1 MNIYYEVPPLIG
13 FGLSILLAVLVIR
26 QHPYSFLHRIFALF
40 LASMGLWALTIFGMR
55 TSDTLGDALW
65 WEHATFI
72 VYPVISVSF
81 YHFVL
86 VLTGMKAR
94 GRILAVAY
102 SMMAIFIGLVPTG
115 LVVRD
120 MQIMWYGY
128 GFISGP
134 AAVPYVIVLYGIV
147 ILAIVQLVKAYR
159 ASSSSI
165 EKNRYAYIGVGAVLC
180 VVGLFLDIIAARG
193 VRVYPM
199 GIVSNILFS
208 LLTTYAMLK
217 YHLLDF
223 YMVVRRGATYVIVS
237 ALGVGV
243 LIGVVSLVYL
253 FGIDAWSLDTG
264 MKVAF
269 IIMLAVLL
277 QPLLKWTQGKVDKWF
292 YRGRYDYLRI
302 LENLGEET
310 KTITD
315 LGFIAASL
323 VNTVAAAMQCQSVL
337 VLLPDAEDK
346 WLIPV
351 AHRGVPERVSPRLR
365 RDSVVSWWLS
375 QRQDFLSREQLSVM
389 PYFKALTAAEK
400 EMLGQLQAELFVPL
414 LTREG
419 LKGVLVLGR
428 KLSEQDYSPEETRML
443 RVVARQMATTLDNA
457 RLYDFQMRRY
467 REQALLAKLSTA
479 VSAELDLKKIYNLF
493 VRELKDAMPI
503 DFASI
508 NLTDEKGGPLAT
520 AFAIAMSPD
529 IRSPRELA
537 QKSLENLPGKAE
549 PELHYNGNL
558 EWERKSPAEN
568 TFHEVGMRS
577 LLQLPLRSKG
587 SLLGNFV
594 LASKTADAYNA
605 EDMKL
610 LQQIAVQLA
619 IAIDKSRLYEAERK
633 ARLELERQDRD
644 RTDLVNALIHEIKT
658 PLTAMVASAE
668 LLREELA
675 SDGSALGDLSRNL
688 DVSTHNLDR
697 RISEL
702 MDFAKVQSMETLLQ
716 VQPVAVQDVAERV
729 AGQVSELLLSRQQ
742 TLKLDLTESPGYIKA
757 DPDRINQV
765 LLNLLTNASKFSG
778 SNQIIYLRSY
788 VLNSDMIFE
797 VHDSAPAID
806 APERE
811 IIFKPYYRRSK
822 GKGSGGLGLGLFISK
837 KLVQLHG
844 GKIWIESDGS
854 GNSFKFSL
862 PLVYDREVKH
872 ESATH

>member
-1 MNIYYEVPPLIG
+1 MNVYYQVPPLIG
-13 FGLSILLAVLVIR
+13 FGLSFLLAVLVIR
-26 QHPYSFLHRIFALF
+26 QHPYSFLHRIFAIF
-40 LASMGLWALTIFGMR
+40 LTSMGLWALTVFGMR
-55 TSDTLGDALW
+55 TSDTLDNALW
-65 WEHATFI
+65 WEKGIFVA
-72 VYPVISVSF
+72 YPVISVSF

-86 VLTGMKAR
+86 VLTGFKNR

-102 SMMAIFIGLVPTG
+102 SLMVIFIGLAPTG
-115 LVVRD
+115 LVVSD
-120 MQIMWYGY
+120 MKMMWYGY
-128 GFISGP
+128 GFIAGP
-134 AAVPYVIVLYGIV
+134 MLLSYIIVLYGIV
-147 ILAIVQLVKAYR
+147 ILAIFQLVKAYR
-159 ASSSSI
+159 VSTSSV
-165 EKNRYAYIGVGAVLC
+165 EKNRYAYVGVGAILC
-180 VVGLFLDIIAARG
+180 VLGLLSDVVAARG
-193 VRVYPM
+193 VHVYPL

-223 YMVVRRGATYVIVS
+223 YMVIRRGTTYVIVS

-269 IIMLAVLL
+269 IIVLAVLL

-292 YRGRYDYLRI
+292 YRGRYDYLRV
-302 LENLGEET
+302 LESLGEET

-315 LGFIAASL
+315 LGVITASL

-346 WLIPV
+346 WFVPV
-351 AHRGVPERVSPRLR
+351 ANRGVPERLSPRIR
-365 RDSVVSWWLS
+365 QDSVVVWWLG
-375 QRQDFLSREQLSVM
+375 QREDFLSREQISVM

-400 EMLGQLQAELFVPL
+400 EMLAQLEAELFVPL

-419 LKGVLVLGR
+419 LKGILVLGR

-457 RLYDFQMRRY
+457 RLYDLQMRRY

-493 VRELKDAMPI
+493 IRELKEAVPI
-503 DFASI
+503 DFAST
-508 NLTDEKGGPLAT
+508 NLMDEKGGPLVT
-520 AFAIAMSPD
+520 AFAITVSPN
-529 IRSPRELA
+529 IRSAHELA
-537 QKSLENLPGKAE
+537 RKSLEHIPGRAE
-549 PELHYNGNL
+549 PELHYNANL
-558 EWERKSPAEN
+558 EWERKSPVEDR
-568 TFHEVGMRS
+568 FYEVGMRS
-577 LLQLPLRSKG
+577 LLRLPLRSKG
-587 SLLGNFV
+587 SVLGNFI
-594 LASKTADAYNA
+594 LATKTPDAYNA
-605 EDMKL
+605 EDIKL
-610 LQQIAVQLA
+610 LQQIAIQLA
-619 IAIDKSRLYEAERK
+619 IAIDKSRLYEAERE

-644 RTDLVNALIHEIKT
+644 RTDLVNALVHEIKT

-675 SDGSALGDLSRNL
+675 SDDSALGDLSRNL
-688 DVSTHNLDR
+688 EVSTHNLDR

-702 MDFAKVQSMETLLQ
+702 MDFAKVQSMETLVQ
-716 VQPVAVQDVAERV
+716 VQPVSVHDVAQRV
-729 AGQVSELLLSRQQ
+729 TAQISELLQSRQQ
-742 TLKLDLTESPGYIKA
+742 TLKLEVPELPELPGYIKA

-778 SNQIIYLRSY
+778 LNQTICLRSY
-788 VLNSDMIFE
+788 MLNSDMIFE
-797 VHDSAPAID
+797 VHDSAPPID
-806 APERE
+806 AQERE
-811 IIFKPYYRRSK
+811 LIFKPYYRRSK

-862 PLVYDREVKH
+862 PLVYDTGGK
-872 ESATH
+872 T